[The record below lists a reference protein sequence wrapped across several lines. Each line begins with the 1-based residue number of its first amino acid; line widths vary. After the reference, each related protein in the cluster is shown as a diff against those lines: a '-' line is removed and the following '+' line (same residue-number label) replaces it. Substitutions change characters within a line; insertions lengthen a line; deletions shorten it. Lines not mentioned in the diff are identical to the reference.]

1 MQVTVQ
7 GQHLDVGDALRT
19 HVSEKLEDI
28 NSKYFNRAIEGV
40 VKFTKEGSAFI
51 KVHIQIKVGKDIL
64 VMADDTES
72 DPYAAFDIAAARI
85 AKQLRRYKRKLR
97 DHHERLENSP
107 KTEALKARDYVLAQ
121 QELEEALDGNGK
133 EVSKEE
139 ELLENSQE
147 PAIIAE
153 VASEIRTLTVSEAVM
168 RMDLANESALMFR
181 NAKNERLNMVYRR
194 SDGNVG
200 WVDPDLAEEGT
211 ASPKL
216 QSAS

>member
-1 MQVTVQ
+1 MQITVQ
-7 GQHLDVGDALRT
+7 GQQIDVGDALRT
-19 HVSEKLEDI
+19 HVREKLDDI
-28 NSKYFNRAIEGV
+28 NSKYFNRAIEGN
-40 VKFTKEGSAFI
+40 VKFTKEGNSFI

-121 QELEEALDGNGK
+121 KELEEALDESEDNL
-133 EVSKEE
+133 SKEDE
-139 ELLENSQE
+139 ILENGEE
-147 PAIIAE
+147 PPVIAE
-153 VASEIRTLTVSEAVM
+153 TASEIRTMTVSEAVM
-168 RMDLANESALMFR
+168 RMDLANETALMFR
-181 NAKNERLNMVYRR
+181 NAKNHRLNMVYQR

-200 WVDPDLAEEGT
+200 WVDPDLSGEEET
-211 ASPKL
+211 APKL
-216 QSAS
+216 KSAS